1 MFELLVLVLFALVG
15 VGGGVLL
22 YVLVR
27 EERENRQVMDRQSAE
42 RAARRDRPD
51 DSRR

>member
-1 MFELLVLVLFALVG
+1 MVELLVFALFVL
-15 VGGGVLL
+15 VSLGGALLL

-27 EERENRQVMDRQSAE
+27 EERERRQVMDRQSAE
-42 RAARRDRPD
+42 RAARRDRQD